1 MTLQECYEKMGG
13 DYAEVSERLVSDER
27 IAKYVVKF
35 LEDPTYQMLC
45 EAIEIDDDKAIFLSI
60 HTLKGLSQNLGFGR
74 LYEASHEMTE
84 AVRGG
89 VKLENMSLFETVRD
103 AYLVTINVI
112 KEFME
117 GIKEIPFIYD
127 GRTVVEDENS
137 TIKLFFFYNIQI

>member
-13 DYAEVSERLVSDER
+13 DYAEVSARLVSDAR

-45 EAIEIDDDKAIFLSI
+45 EAVELDDDKAVFLTI
-60 HTLKGLSQNLGFGR
+60 HTLKGLSQNLGFGS

-89 VKLENMSLFETVRD
+89 TKLQDVSLFEAVRK
-103 AYLVTINVI
+103 AYFLTIDTI
-112 KEFME
+112 REFAE
-117 GIKEIPFIYD
+117 
-127 GRTVVEDENS
+127 VN
-137 TIKLFFFYNIQI
+137 L